1 MRTTASIAQVKAR
14 LSDYLRR
21 VKRGDDVIITE
32 RGAPIARLTA
42 LEVTERRA
50 TRRER
55 LARLG
60 VVRPGRGRPRK
71 ALLSPP
77 AGMPEATGDEST
89 WPGAGVLDAL
99 ITDRREDR

>member
-1 MRTTASIAQVKAR
+1 MRTSASIAEVKAR

-32 RGAPIARLTA
+32 RGAPIARITA
-42 LEVTERRA
+42 LEVAERRA

-60 VVRPGRGRPRK
+60 IVKPGKGRPRK
-71 ALLSPP
+71 ALLTPLTDDNVAADDAQL
-77 AGMPEATGDEST
+77 AGS
-89 WPGAGVLDAL
+89 AL
-99 ITDRREDR
+99 LAALLENRREDR

>member
-1 MRTTASIAQVKAR
+1 MRTSASIAQVKAR

-32 RGAPIARLTA
+32 RGVPIARMTA
-42 LEVTERRA
+42 LEVSERRA

-60 VVRPGRGRPRK
+60 VVRPGKGRPRK
-71 ALLSPP
+71 ALLTPP
-77 AGMPEATGDEST
+77 TAEAEGESSLS
-89 WPGAGVLDAL
+89 GAALLDAL
-99 ITDRREDR
+99 LDNRREDR

>member
-21 VKRGDDVIITE
+21 VKRGEDVIITE

-60 VVRPGRGRPRK
+60 IVRPGRGRPRK
-71 ALLSPP
+71 TLLSPP
-77 AGMPEATGDEST
+77 ADVADLAGGPST
-89 WPGAGVLDAL
+89 SLGADILDAL
-99 ITDRREDR
+99 LADRREDR

>member
-1 MRTTASIAQVKAR
+1 MRTSASIAQVKAR

-32 RGAPIARLTA
+32 RGAPIARITA
-42 LEVTERRA
+42 LEVAERRA

-71 ALLSPP
+71 ALLTPP
-77 AGMPEATGDEST
+77 RAEGIEAGDASL
-89 WPGAGVLDAL
+89 PGAALLDAL
-99 ITDRREDR
+99 LDNRREDR